1 MKKTPMF
8 ISALAVSCLM
18 MASCN
23 QNAQTTDNTI
33 SNEET
38 TVTESCN
45 GKIAFVDLDILINE
59 YDMANDLRSVVETK
73 VQGIQSEVTRRRTK
87 LESEAKAFQEKIDKG
102 LMTRSTAEIQAQKL
116 QQKEQEFNEFAGKKQ
131 QEVMEEQQV
140 MMNQIGDAIKTF
152 LEAYNIEAGYT
163 MIIANQMGLP
173 VLTADPSV
181 DITKD
186 VLAGLNEEYIQTK
199 NKKN

>member
-1 MKKTPMF
+1 MF